1 MLGCCLALLLRAAAA
16 VPGGRPGRDVGICYT
31 RNMVHL
37 ESHVLHVDALRK
49 VVLSASSLRRADGG
63 LATCLFTEMDAATVH
78 ATTRE
83 LVGAKLFDVPVP
95 NPGRPSARA
104 PAHARRRRLVT
115 DLKKFKSPTSPPAS
129 KYPRIGSATS
139 PLPPRR
145 ASHVLGKKTGRK
157 RRAQT

>member
-83 LVGAKLFDVPVP
+83 LVGAKLFDVVL
-95 NPGRPSARA
+95 PGGARPRA
-104 PAHARRRRLVT
+104 
-115 DLKKFKSPTSPPAS
+115 
-129 KYPRIGSATS
+129 AT
-139 PLPPRR
+139 P
-145 ASHVLGKKTGRK
+145 
-157 RRAQT
+157 

>member
-83 LVGAKLFDVPVP
+83 LV
-95 NPGRPSARA
+95 R
-104 PAHARRRRLVT
+104 HLVE
-115 DLKKFKSPTSPPAS
+115 K
-129 KYPRIGSATS
+129 
-139 PLPPRR
+139 
-145 ASHVLGKKTGRK
+145 
-157 RRAQT
+157 